1 MLQVGQFWMPIGA
14 KGGSLLHA
22 VLHKACE
29 VVYDLANE
37 PIEIEEF

>member
-1 MLQVGQFWMPIGA
+1 MIRDPDLWPQNRDFKAYNEWFET
-14 KGGSLLHA
+14 
-22 VLHKACE
+22 KACE